1 MISWFTLYDPQ
12 TGRITGSFTA
22 DEESVDA
29 NTPEGMQ
36 RLPGRFGY
44 RDGYIAEGAFVIF
57 AERPSPEHQWDWATH
72 AWVDPRSLDDL
83 KAERWAVIKAAR
95 DTAEFGGFTW
105 DGSVFDSDLT
115 SQSRIQGAVQ
125 LAGLDPTG
133 FSVVWTLADNTART
147 LNAAQMQQVGAA
159 LGVHVNTQH
168 VKARTLRAEIDAATT
183 AAEVAA
189 VEWV

>member
-1 MISWFTLYDPQ
+1 MKLW
-12 TGRITGSFTA
+12 
-22 DEESVDA
+22 
-29 NTPEGMQ
+29 
-36 RLPGRFGY
+36 
-44 RDGYIAEGAFVIF
+44 
-57 AERPSPEHQWDWATH
+57 
-72 AWVDPRSLDDL
+72 LDDREL
-83 KAERWAVIKAAR
+83 HVPTDDLDSALKAAR